1 MNSKIFILTSF
12 LVIGLFFN
20 SVETNA
26 QFQTFPTPKT
36 SISGEKVKTVTNRR
50 GAGNKER
57 YIENNRKKRKIKPG
71 RSLFARSRAVISVF
85 FTHRK
90 QLAARRHF
98 PVNVKNYHKLRVS

>member
-20 SVETNA
+20 SAETNA

-50 GAGNKER
+50 GREIRNATLKTTGKRER
-57 YIENNRKKRKIKPG
+57 LKPG

-90 QLAARRHF
+90 QLAARRQF
-98 PVNVKNYHKLRVS
+98 PVNVKNYHKVKV

>member
-57 YIENNRKKRKIKPG
+57 YIENNRKKRKIKTG
-71 RSLFARSRAVISVF
+71 KKFIRSQSCSNFSIFYSS
-85 FTHRK
+85 K
-90 QLAARRHF
+90 AARRQ
-98 PVNVKNYHKLRVS
+98 KAISRQRKKLS

>member
-50 GAGNKER
+50 GRETRNATLKTTGKRER
-57 YIENNRKKRKIKPG
+57 LKTGKKFI
-71 RSLFARSRAVISVF
+71 RSQSCSNFSIFYSS
-85 FTHRK
+85 K
-90 QLAARRHF
+90 AARRQ
-98 PVNVKNYHKLRVS
+98 KALSRQRKKLS